1 MNALRNSILDLS
13 RQNNIGELTPWFSNQ
28 LDLQIQQGLFPTEDK
43 LTDLAKDLV
52 ARLVSYGEQTNVSTV
67 VLGMSGGV
75 DSALTAALFKRAGWN
90 VIGVTMPINQNPEET
105 DRGIEAC
112 EALGIEH
119 RHIDLTDLYNSTLNS
134 LSGAFSIHTGQDQDP
149 LDQRIGDFINDEDK
163 DVTRVRIRRG
173 NIRARLRMITL
184 YNLASLEGGLVAST
198 DNFSELCAGFWTLHG
213 DVGDLSPIQ
222 SLLKSWE
229 VPYIS
234 KITGVPESTWR
245 ATPTD
250 GLGISAGDEAQ
261 LGGSYLEWDIMVNA
275 IIKILRNSRTSM
287 LAANRGD
294 QNKLREFLKIEG
306 DERAEAVYEA
316 VMTRM
321 GGTWFKRMNPVNL
334 QNKIHDRYSDL
345 ALIDNSMFVPS
356 SLIGEPEPATAAI
369 A

>member
-1 MNALRNSILDLS
+1 MTTLRNSILDLS
-13 RQNNIGELTPWFSNQ
+13 RQNNIGELSPWFSAQ
-28 LDLQIQQGLFPTEDK
+28 LDMQIELGQFPTEAQ
-43 LTDLAKDLV
+43 LEDLAGDLT
-52 ARLVSYGEQTNVSTV
+52 ARLVAYREQSGVSTV

-75 DSALTAALFKRAGWN
+75 DSALTAALFKRAGWR

-119 RHIDLTDLYNSTLNS
+119 KHIDLSALYNNTLAEMVD
-134 LSGAFSIHTGQDQDP
+134 LDP
-149 LDQRIGDFINDEDK
+149 LLSSDAITTQVK
-163 DVTRVRIRRG
+163 IRRG
-173 NIRARLRMITL
+173 NVRARLRMITL
-184 YNLASLEGGLVAST
+184 YNLASAEGGLVAST
-198 DNFSELCAGFWTLHG
+198 DNFSELGAGFWTLHG

-229 VPYIS
+229 VPFLS
-234 KITGVPESTWR
+234 KFVGVPESTWR

-275 IIKILRNSRTSM
+275 MINGLEDEPNGHDM
-287 LAANRGD
+287 LSTLLLGIGQDASAKR
-294 QNKLREFLKIEG
+294 
-306 DERAEAVYEA
+306 VYEA
-316 VMTRM
+316 VMKRM

-334 QNKIHDRYSDL
+334 QNKIHDRYS
-345 ALIDNSMFVPS
+345 ALSAIDNALFVPK
-356 SLIGEPEPATAAI
+356 SLTGEEPITAAK